1 MAHRLLLDQPFIPQ
15 RKLLTMKSSSVFLS
29 VPSASGDGA
38 SLVDQRRLQVLT
50 VLRDDL
56 LALGIRVSAVPGD
69 TDLRVEI
76 THLLAIEE
84 GPIVRSARDASRLP
98 ERPRTLVVRV
108 SDADEQ
114 LDLVCVD
121 GIGNVTAERQAA
133 GRIQACLMNAPNAC
147 EAHPTG

>member
-1 MAHRLLLDQPFIPQ
+1 VR
-15 RKLLTMKSSSVFLS
+15 SSSVFLF
-29 VPSASGDGA
+29 VQWASGDGA
-38 SLVDQRRLQVLT
+38 SLVDQRRLQVLK

-56 LALGIRVSAVPGD
+56 LALGIPVSAAFGE

-84 GPIVRSARDASRLP
+84 GPIVRSARGASRLP

-108 SDADEQ
+108 TDAGEP

-133 GRIQACLMNAPNAC
+133 GRIQACLMNTPSPC
-147 EAHPTG
+147 EAHTRG

>member
-1 MAHRLLLDQPFIPQ
+1 LAHRLLTIQPFVPQ
-15 RKLLTMKSSSVFLS
+15 RKLLTMRSSSVFLF
-29 VPSASGDGA
+29 VQSASGDGA
-38 SLVDQRRLQVLT
+38 SLVDQRRLQVLK
-50 VLRDDL
+50 VLRNDL
-56 LALGIRVSAVPGD
+56 LALGIPVSAALGD

-108 SDADEQ
+108 TDAGEP
-114 LDLVCVD
+114 LDLVCVE

-133 GRIQACLMNAPNAC
+133 GRIQACLMTPL
-147 EAHPTG
+147 EALT